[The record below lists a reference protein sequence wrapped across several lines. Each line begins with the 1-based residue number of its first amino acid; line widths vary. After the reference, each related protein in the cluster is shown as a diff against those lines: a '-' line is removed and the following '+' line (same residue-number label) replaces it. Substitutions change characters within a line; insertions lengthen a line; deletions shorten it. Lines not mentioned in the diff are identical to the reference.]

1 MNQELP
7 SNLSID
13 PIFLFFIAALVLT
26 LAGLI
31 IVFILFRGRGE
42 TSRPSSQTSESL
54 KSTEKLKV
62 EPKEIPAEAKPRFSK
77 AFSSWLPLLKSNSK
91 DMSQWEEVLISSD
104 MGPRLTSELL
114 SQFKNTDL
122 SAQNF
127 FKTTLKKLL
136 VPSVSISEKV
146 SEHEPWVIMVVGV
159 NGVGKTTS
167 VVKLGHYLSKMNKS
181 VGVIGAD
188 TFRKAAIEQLERGCV
203 AQELDFFS
211 HKKSDESSEGADP
224 SAVIFDG
231 LKKFSGKD
239 IILIDT
245 SGRLHTKQN
254 LMDELRKMKKVANK
268 AMEGAPHEVWLVLDA
283 SLGQNAL
290 VQTRVF
296 HQAIEITGLILTKF
310 DGLSR
315 GGIVFEIFKDFKV
328 PVYFLGTG
336 EKASDLEVFDP
347 ENFVEELFDV
357 EALKSIG

>member
-26 LAGLI
+26 LAGLV

-54 KSTEKLKV
+54 EPTEKLKV
-62 EPKEIPAEAKPRFSK
+62 EPKEIPTGSKPRFSK

-91 DMSQWEEVLISSD
+91 DVSQWEEVLISSD

-336 EKASDLEVFDP
+336 ETASDLEVFDP

-357 EALKSIG
+357 EALRG